1 LPAGGEQAGIEGRFA
16 LVLFHD
22 FLALIEDAFDGVALL
37 AARWLAEQIE
47 YLLQAPDLA
56 FRLVMMFF
64 ECRPK
69 LVGVG
74 RLGHL
79 RQRLID
85 LLFGVI
91 DVLER
96 IKG

>member
-74 RLGHL
+74 RLG
-79 RQRLID
+79 QRFLVSNHIMRRRRVCMTKC
-85 LLFGVI
+85 G
-91 DVLER
+91 
-96 IKG
+96 